1 MEDSKFTNTSVY
13 LFPRSILEHD
23 FKNRIKKMNN
33 QINDK
38 KTSKEKRRE
47 LINCLKLMNKK
58 RPAIVVSKIKG
69 NVILIPLTTKEGSL
83 NVQDTHV
90 KVNVE
95 NSSYENSYA
104 KISMPINISLDSF
117 KKYHTRSNMKIS
129 FSEREKIIEA
139 LISRIDRDKKNSNV
153 RNAIESQ
160 NTSSSKTIY
169 SLVTKPINQNVG
181 IVRISGPRAFEGAS
195 KLVRNFTPKHNSVKF
210 EKIQGKNGYIDDAL
224 VLTFIG
230 PNSFTG
236 EDVIEIQSH
245 GSMFVIQKI
254 ISELNDLGLEQSEP
268 GEFMKQAYMN
278 GKLDLSQTE
287 AINTLILSEN
297 KSLTEKS
304 LENLNG
310 KQSTFINDALNK
322 LGDVVSRI
330 QVSIDYP
337 ENTDLPEY
345 NLQVI
350 GESIEEFKEQVKEIV
365 IDSQRLVNYSKGI
378 KIALV
383 GIPNAGKSTLLNTLL
398 KEDRAIVSDIEGTTR
413 DVIDSITYIDGLK
426 VTLQDTAG
434 IRSETNDVIEQEGIK
449 RSISTIE
456 KADIV
461 LVLLD
466 GTKDI
471 QEQKKFFGDI
481 IEKHSNK
488 IIEVITKADIK
499 QNDGINISND
509 ESSLNVLLDAI
520 KEFVKENVFDE
531 EHNKN
536 SLLITQSQVDN
547 FASILNSLEI
557 ALGFIKANETPDVVA
572 FELEQS
578 MKQLGKIIGKEID
591 QNYLTDLFANFCI
604 GK

>member
-1 MEDSKFTNTSVY
+1 
-13 LFPRSILEHD
+13 
-23 FKNRIKKMNN
+23 
-33 QINDK
+33 
-38 KTSKEKRRE
+38 
-47 LINCLKLMNKK
+47 
-58 RPAIVVSKIKG
+58 
-69 NVILIPLTTKEGSL
+69 
-83 NVQDTHV
+83 
-90 KVNVE
+90 
-95 NSSYENSYA
+95 
-104 KISMPINISLDSF
+104 
-117 KKYHTRSNMKIS
+117 MK
-129 FSEREKIIEA
+129 
-139 LISRIDRDKKNSNV
+139 
-153 RNAIESQ
+153 
-160 NTSSSKTIY
+160 KTIY

-181 IVRISGPRAFEGAS
+181 IIRISGPRAFDVLETIA
-195 KLVRNFTPKHNSVKF
+195 PKFIPEPNKVEFH
-210 EKIQGKNGYIDDAL
+210 KIQGSNGYIDDAL
-224 VLTFIG
+224 VLSFVG

-254 ISELNDLGLEQSEP
+254 ISELSKFDFQQSEP

-278 GKLDLSQTE
+278 GKIDLAQSE

-297 KSLTEKS
+297 KKLTEKS
-304 LENLNG
+304 LDNLNG
-310 KQSTFINDALNK
+310 KQSSFINEALAK

-345 NLQVI
+345 NLKEI
-350 GESIEEFKEQVKEIV
+350 GKSILEFKDEVESIVN
-365 IDSQRLVNYSKGI
+365 DSQRLVNYSKGI

-434 IRSETNDVIEQEGIK
+434 IRNETDDVIEKEGIK
-449 RSISTIE
+449 RSLDTID

-466 GTKDI
+466 GTKDLV
-471 QEQKKFFGDI
+471 EQRAFFEEVI
-481 IEKHSNK
+481 SKYSNK
-488 IIEVITKADIK
+488 IIEVITKADVIK
-499 QNDGINISND
+499 HEGINISNN
-509 ESSLNVLLDAI
+509 EETLSVLLDEI
-520 KEFVKENVFDE
+520 KEFVKNNIFDE
-531 EHNKN
+531 DKNSN

-547 FASILNSLEI
+547 FNSILNSLEI
-557 ALGFIKANETPDVVA
+557 STSFIEMDETPDVVA

-578 MKQLGKIIGKEID
+578 MKLLGKIIGKEID
-591 QNYLTDLFANFCI
+591 QDYLTDLFANFCI

>member
-1 MEDSKFTNTSVY
+1 
-13 LFPRSILEHD
+13 
-23 FKNRIKKMNN
+23 MN
-33 QINDK
+33 
-38 KTSKEKRRE
+38 
-47 LINCLKLMNKK
+47 
-58 RPAIVVSKIKG
+58 
-69 NVILIPLTTKEGSL
+69 
-83 NVQDTHV
+83 
-90 KVNVE
+90 
-95 NSSYENSYA
+95 
-104 KISMPINISLDSF
+104 
-117 KKYHTRSNMKIS
+117 
-129 FSEREKIIEA
+129 
-139 LISRIDRDKKNSNV
+139 
-153 RNAIESQ
+153 
-160 NTSSSKTIY
+160 KTIY

-181 IVRISGPRAFEGAS
+181 IIRVSGPRAFDVLDVLAP
-195 KLVRNFTPKHNSVKF
+195 NFTPQENKVEFH
-210 EKIQGKNGYIDDAL
+210 KIQGKNGYIDDAL
-224 VLTFIG
+224 VLSFIE

-236 EDVIEIQSH
+236 ENVIEIQSH

-254 ISELNDLGLEQSEP
+254 ISELNELGLQQSEP

-278 GKLDLSQTE
+278 GKIDLSQSE

-297 KSLTEKS
+297 KNLTEKS

-310 KQSTFINDALNK
+310 KQSTFINNALDT

-345 NLQVI
+345 NLDKI
-350 GESIEEFKEQVKEIV
+350 GESIIEFKEEIKSII

-413 DVIDSITYIDGLK
+413 DVIDSITYLDGLK

-434 IRSETNDVIEQEGIK
+434 IRSNTDDVIEKEGIK
-449 RSISTIE
+449 RSLDTID

-471 QEQKKFFGDI
+471 QEQRDFFTDI
-481 IEKHSNK
+481 SNKYSNK
-488 IIEVITKADIK
+488 ILEVITKADIK
-499 QNDGINISND
+499 SNNGINISNSE
-509 ESSLNVLLDAI
+509 ESLIPLLDAI
-520 KEFVKENVFDE
+520 TKFVKENVFDE
-531 EHNKN
+531 DKDEK
-536 SLLITQSQVDN
+536 SLLITQSQIDN
-547 FASILNSLEI
+547 FSSILNSLEI
-557 ALGFIKANETPDVVA
+557 AIGFIKHNETPDVVA

-578 MKQLGKIIGKEID
+578 MKQLGKIIGKQID